1 MRSQDWGQ
9 QALKVAV
16 SSQGEG
22 LGSLVDSRFGRCA
35 YLVLVDT
42 GTGEVE
48 SVPNPSLSSA
58 HGAGIGTAQFL
69 SERGVGAVCAK
80 NVGPNAF
87 SALTAS
93 SVRVY
98 SVAGNTVGDV
108 IEQLRRG
115 LLAEHRGA
123 TVTAHEKPSGK

>member
-35 YLVLVDT
+35 YLILVDT

-58 HGAGIGTAQFL
+58 HGAGIGTVQFL
-69 SERGVGAVCAK
+69 SERGVEAVCTQ

-108 IEQLRRG
+108 IEQLKQG
-115 LLAEHRGA
+115 LLSEYGGA
-123 TVTAHEKPSGK
+123 TVAAHEKPSGK